1 MSVCGRLRLALDLK
15 AINQALILAGS
26 PGPFSSKPREPVY
39 DTEKAKQLLAE
50 VGYPNG
56 FDASH

>member
-1 MSVCGRLRLALDLK
+1 MSVCGLRLALDLK
-15 AINQALILAGS
+15 TINQAPILGWQ
-26 PGPFSSKPREPVY
+26 PDPFSSKPREPVY
-39 DTEKAKQLLAE
+39 DPEKAKQPLAE